1 MVVKLIIDLRD
12 VLRFCYFIKVKE
24 FFMKTYDVY
33 KKEILKNDEIR
44 SEYDALEEEYKVMEE
59 KIEFKQNNKSFI
71 HESGKK

>member
-1 MVVKLIIDLRD
+1 MVAKLIIDLRD
-12 VLRFCYFIKVKE
+12 VLRYCYFIKVKE

-33 KKEILKNDEIR
+33 KKEVLKNGEIR

>member
-1 MVVKLIIDLRD
+1 
-12 VLRFCYFIKVKE
+12 
-24 FFMKTYDVY
+24 MKTYDVY